1 MLEVSSDLL
10 QVWLSG
16 LFVPL
21 SRILGFF
28 AVVPLLGDK
37 AISIPVK
44 MGLALMLTL
53 IVAQLIP
60 ARPAVD
66 LLSMQGVLV
75 IAQQMIVGLALGL
88 TVRIVFAAVDLAGQV
103 SGLLM
108 GFGFAS
114 FLNPESGASETAI
127 ATMFTTAAMLVF
139 VSMDGHL
146 MLITA
151 LVESF
156 YNLPLEHG
164 VGDLS
169 GMNIARLGS
178 EIFNTGLQLAMPVV
192 AIMLITNMALAVLT
206 RAAPQLNIFGIGFP
220 VTLMV
225 GMLMVALML
234 PSLAVPFQRL
244 IERSVGAMELVLK
257 K

>member
-1 MLEVSSDLL
+1 MIDFSSDLL
-10 QVWLSG
+10 QAWLSG
-16 LFVPL
+16 LFIPL
-21 SRILGFF
+21 ARILGFF
-28 AVVPLLGDK
+28 SIVPFLGDK
-37 AISIPVK
+37 SISLPVK
-44 MGLALMLTL
+44 IGLGLMLTL

-60 ARPAVD
+60 AMPTVD
-66 LLSMQGVLV
+66 LVSTQGMLV

-88 TVRIVFAAVDLAGQV
+88 TVRIVFAAFDLAGQV
-103 SGLLM
+103 SGLMM

-127 ATMFTTAAMLVF
+127 ATLFTTVAMLVF

-156 YNLPLEHG
+156 YNLPLDMG
-164 VGDLS
+164 VGNLS
-169 GMNIARLGS
+169 GFKIARMGGEVFS
-178 EIFNTGLQLAMPVV
+178 TGLQLAMPVI

-220 VTLMV
+220 ITLLV
-225 GMLMVALML
+225 GMLMVALMM
-234 PSLAVPFQRL
+234 PSLAEPFQRA
-244 IERSVGAMELVLK
+244 IERSVSVMDQVLK
-257 K
+257 

>member
-1 MLEVSSDLL
+1 MIEVSSDLL
-10 QVWLSG
+10 QAWISG
-16 LFVPL
+16 LFIPL

-28 AVVPLLGDK
+28 AVVPLLGEK

-44 MGLALMLTL
+44 IGLALMLTL

-60 ARPAVD
+60 VMPSVD
-66 LLSMQGVLV
+66 LLSIQGLLV

-88 TVRIVFAAVDLAGQV
+88 TVRIIFAAVDLAGQV

-139 VSMDGHL
+139 VCMDGHL

-156 YNLPLEHG
+156 YNLPLDQG
-164 VGDLS
+164 VGNLS
-169 GMNIARLGS
+169 GMNIARMGS

-234 PSLAVPFQRL
+234 PSLAEPFQRL
-244 IERSVGAMELVLK
+244 IEHSVREMEQVLK